1 MIPQSFIQDLLS
13 RIDIVEVIDRYVKLK
28 RAGANYSACCPFH
41 SEKSPSFTVSP
52 TKQFYH
58 CFGCGAHGTAVG
70 FLMEYGGL
78 GFVDAVK
85 DLAQSVGMKV
95 PEEQRSENERR
106 RAEQGETLHEVL
118 LRAAQHYRNQLKD
131 APQAIAYLKKRGLSG
146 DIAKRF
152 GIGYAP
158 DEWQNLAA
166 AFTDYDG
173 PMLASAGLVK
183 QKEDGKR
190 YDVFRGRIMFPIV
203 DVRGNVIGFGGR
215 VIEGGS
221 ADSAAEGSADSA
233 ARGSPKYLNS
243 PETPVFEKGRELYG
257 LYQGRRAIRDAG
269 RAVVVEGYMD
279 VVALAQSGVEY
290 AVATLGTA
298 TTPLHVQ
305 KLLRQTDEIVFCFD
319 GDNAGRKAA
328 WRALENSLAFL
339 ADGKQLKFLFL
350 PEGEDPDTYVR
361 QHGKSAFE
369 TLLDKG
375 AVPLSRFLIN
385 ELTGRVD
392 LSTAEG
398 RAKCVHEAK
407 PLLKQ
412 MQPNALRMQIVRE
425 LAEKCR
431 LSPEEVSQL
440 CELGSTGAA
449 RPRAAP
455 ARVLRNPVTPLAE
468 QLLRLLVLSPG
479 LTLTLSDEHRALLD
493 APDMSPV
500 IELIATV
507 RESGATSSAMLFEAT
522 RESQYAGFYQ
532 DVAARSLTDVPDDET
547 AKTILADVLLKLE
560 SQRVESEYRR
570 LNAKEVRNEA
580 ERQRLQ
586 ELYRR
591 MAELK
596 GSASAAAQP
605 RV

>member
-1 MIPQSFIQDLLS
+1 MIPQSFIQDLLG
-13 RIDIVEVIDRYVKLK
+13 RVDIVEVIDRHVKLK

-70 FLMEYGGL
+70 FLMEYGGM

-215 VIEGGS
+215 VLEGGG
-221 ADSAAEGSADSA
+221 ADSAAQGQ
-233 ARGSPKYLNS
+233 PKYLNS

-269 RAVVVEGYMD
+269 RTVVVEGYMD

-319 GDNAGRKAA
+319 GDNAGRRAA

-350 PEGEDPDTYVR
+350 PDGEDPDTYVR

-375 AVPLSRFLIN
+375 AVPLSRFLIS

-440 CELGSTGAA
+440 CELGPAGIA

-479 LTLTLSDEHRALLD
+479 LALTLSDEHRALLD
-493 APDMSPV
+493 APEMSPV

-507 RESGATSSAMLFEAT
+507 RASGATSSAMLFEAT
-522 RESQYAGFYQ
+522 RESRYAGFYQ
-532 DVAARSLTDVPDDET
+532 EVAARSLTDVPDDET
-547 AKTILADVLLKLE
+547 ARTILADVLLKLE
-560 SQRVESEYRR
+560 SQRVESEYQR
-570 LNAKEVRNEA
+570 LNAKEVRNET
-580 ERQRLQ
+580 ERLRLQ
-586 ELYRR
+586 ELYHR

-596 GSASAAAQP
+596 GSTSTGNQP

>member
-1 MIPQSFIQDLLS
+1 MIPQSFIQDLLG
-13 RIDIVEVIDRYVKLK
+13 RVDIVEVIDRYVKLK
-28 RAGANYSACCPFH
+28 RAGANYTACCPFH

-70 FLMEYGGL
+70 FLMEYGGM
-78 GFVDAVK
+78 GFVEAVK
-85 DLAQSVGMKV
+85 DLAQGVGMKV
-95 PEEQRSENERR
+95 PDEQRSDNERR
-106 RAEQGETLHEVL
+106 RAEQGETLHEIL

-215 VIEGGS
+215 VIGDGE
-221 ADSAAEGSADSA
+221 
-233 ARGSPKYLNS
+233 PKYLNS

-319 GDNAGRKAA
+319 GDNAGRRAA
-328 WRALENSLAFL
+328 WRALENSLALL

-369 TLLDKG
+369 TLLEKG

-392 LSTAEG
+392 MSTAEG

-412 MQPNALRMQIVRE
+412 MQPNALRMQLVRE

-431 LSPEEVSQL
+431 LSHEEISQL
-440 CELGSTGAA
+440 CELGPAVAA
-449 RPRAAP
+449 RPQAAS

-479 LTLTLSDEHRALLD
+479 LALTLSAEHQALLD
-493 APDMSPV
+493 APEMSPV
-500 IELIATV
+500 IELIAAV
-507 RESGATSSAMLFEAT
+507 RDSGVTSSAMLFEAT
-522 RESQYAGFYQ
+522 RESQYAGYYQ

-547 AKTILADVLLKLE
+547 ARTILADVLLKLE
-560 SQRVESEYRR
+560 SQRVETEYRR

-580 ERQRLQ
+580 ERTRLQ

-596 GSASAAAQP
+596 GSASAAAQQ
-605 RV
+605 RI